1 MNPGLYVTLVG
12 LLVLSVAAAWL
23 FGPYGLAA
31 AGVVLVAVGV
41 VVDWER
47 L

>member
-1 MNPGLYVTLVG
+1 MNPGVVVALVG
-12 LLVLSVAAAWL
+12 VLALSVAAVWL

-31 AGVVLVAVGV
+31 TGVVLVAVGV